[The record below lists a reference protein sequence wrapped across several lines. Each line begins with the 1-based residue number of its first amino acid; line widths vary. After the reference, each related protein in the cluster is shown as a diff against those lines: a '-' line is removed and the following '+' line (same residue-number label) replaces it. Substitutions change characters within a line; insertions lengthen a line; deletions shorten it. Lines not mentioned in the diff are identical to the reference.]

1 MIAKKSKR
9 EEGSEQTEESDM
21 LDVRSA
27 KVFVPSHRNLT
38 ANGTSPK
45 EVLFFTLLE
54 LLSYC
59 LFNKSIADYS
69 R

>member
-1 MIAKKSKR
+1 MTAKKSKR
-9 EEGSEQTEESDM
+9 QEGSEQADESDM

-27 KVFVPSHRNLT
+27 KVFVPSHRNST
-38 ANGTSPK
+38 ANGTSQK
-45 EVLFFTLLE
+45 EVLFFTSLE